1 MAEADSP
8 TAAPAGKGTHQS
20 RKQGRDTST
29 TRDTSTWTTP
39 SSKATPALKV
49 FPTAEEFFASLHL
62 ASHEALGQRSSRSQC
77 PVCNRS
83 RMYYCYSCHKY
94 LGPESEVPV
103 VPLPKHVHIVKH
115 ALETDGKSTAVHAKL
130 VAQAD
135 VDMYTFPALPNIVPS
150 DAIATSERAEDA
162 PAGTVAT
169 TSRVVRSD
177 RAVLVFPGPQAVT
190 VANLDPASY
199 DDVIV
204 IDSTWHQANAIWKS
218 LKPLNLRCVVLEDAK
233 TYFWRSV
240 KCFWAVSFPRLL
252 SSKSQEFDAC
262 MKLDLEF
269 QRPQHLKN
277 DTYLSTIEAI
287 YHFFRQLPRP
297 ENALYDGRY
306 DNILFFFA
314 FHHQQINANIRA
326 KRLAKEQAGGE
337 DNNDQGNEDEEKG
350 DDFSSKRAKLALEAK

>member
-233 TYFWRSV
+233 TYFWR
-240 KCFWAVSFPRLL
+240 
-252 SSKSQEFDAC
+252 
-262 MKLDLEF
+262 
-269 QRPQHLKN
+269 PQHLKN